1 MSWWTRPSVRFMDI
15 EREDSIAAEREREIA
30 RIESVATA
38 YAEQRAREMQ
48 NARIKRIRST
58 LDRLIAEQNGV
69 NASYYDDLWEKLF
82 EKTAEEPDFTA
93 PEWNNFEI

>member
-1 MSWWTRPSVRFMDI
+1 MSWWTRPSVRFMEV

-30 RIESVATA
+30 RIGSVATA

-58 LDRLIAEQNGV
+58 LDRLIADQNGI
-69 NASYYDDLWEKLF
+69 NESYYNDLWEKIL
-82 EKTAEEPDFTA
+82 EKTSEEPDFTA